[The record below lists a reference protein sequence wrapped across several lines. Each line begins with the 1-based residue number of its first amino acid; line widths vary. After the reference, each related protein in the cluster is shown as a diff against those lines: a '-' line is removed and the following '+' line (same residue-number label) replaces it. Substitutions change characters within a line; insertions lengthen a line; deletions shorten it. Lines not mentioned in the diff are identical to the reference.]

1 MTRLREVWDRGG
13 ASVGGWCVIPSPF
26 SAELMG
32 LSGFDW
38 VCLDMQHGLIGY
50 DALVP
55 MLQALSR
62 TGTPSFVR
70 VPWNQPDHI
79 MKALD
84 AGAQGVVVPMVN
96 STADAEAAT
105 GACRYPPRG
114 YRSWGPVRAALELNG
129 FNPET
134 ANREVVCVVMV
145 ETAAALADLDSIL
158 SVPGI
163 DGVYVGPNDM
173 AVTHGL
179 PPDANATRP
188 EHRRLISSVRE
199 ACDRHGIVAGIHCG
213 TWETAAGWREEGFR
227 MLNVASDAVFLRG
240 AAAEVVKSLTGE
252 PAPKPTTSSY
262 A

>member
-1 MTRLREVWDRGG
+1 MARLREVWDRGG

-32 LSGFDW
+32 MAGFDW

-50 DALVP
+50 DAMVP

-62 TGTPSFVR
+62 TGTPAFVR

-96 STADAEAAT
+96 SVADARAAT
-105 GACRYPPRG
+105 GACRYPPQG
-114 YRSWGPVRAALELNG
+114 YRSWGPIRAALEVDG
-129 FNPET
+129 FSPQS
-134 ANREVVCVVMV
+134 ANRDVVCAVMV

-158 SVPGI
+158 AVPGI
-163 DGVYVGPNDM
+163 DAVYVGPNDM

-179 PPDANATRP
+179 PPSANPTDP

-199 ACDRHGIVAGIHCG
+199 ACDRRGIVAGIHCG
-213 TWETAAGWREEGFR
+213 TVETAAAWRDEGFR
-227 MLNVASDAVFLRG
+227 MLNVASDAVFLRSN
-240 AAAEVVKSLTGE
+240 ATEIVKRLTGE
-252 PAPKPTTSSY
+252 PQAKPTTSSY

>member
-70 VPWNQPDHI
+70 VPWNPPDHI

-84 AGAQGVVVPMVN
+84 AGAQGLGGPMVN
-96 STADAEAAT
+96 STAEAEAAT

-114 YRSWGPVRAALELNG
+114 DRS
-129 FNPET
+129 
-134 ANREVVCVVMV
+134 
-145 ETAAALADLDSIL
+145 
-158 SVPGI
+158 
-163 DGVYVGPNDM
+163 
-173 AVTHGL
+173 
-179 PPDANATRP
+179 
-188 EHRRLISSVRE
+188 
-199 ACDRHGIVAGIHCG
+199 
-213 TWETAAGWREEGFR
+213 
-227 MLNVASDAVFLRG
+227 
-240 AAAEVVKSLTGE
+240 
-252 PAPKPTTSSY
+252 
-262 A
+262 

>member
-1 MTRLREVWDRGG
+1 MPRLREVWDRGG
-13 ASVGGWCVIPSPF
+13 VSVGGWCVIPSPF

-32 LSGFDW
+32 LAGFDW

-50 DALVP
+50 DAMVP
-55 MLQALSR
+55 MLQAVSR
-62 TGTPSFVR
+62 TGTPAFVR

-96 STADAEAAT
+96 SVADAQAAT

-114 YRSWGPVRAALELNG
+114 YRSWGPVRAALELSG
-129 FNPET
+129 FNPEL
-134 ANREVVCVVMV
+134 ANRDVVCAVMV
-145 ETAAALADLDSIL
+145 ETAAALADLDAIL

-163 DGVYVGPNDM
+163 DAVYVGPNDM

-179 PPDANATRP
+179 PPNANPTDP

-213 TWETAAGWREEGFR
+213 SVETAAGWREEGFR
-227 MLNVASDAVFLRG
+227 MLNVLSDAVLLRT
-240 AAAEVVKSLTGE
+240 AATDVVKKLTGE
-252 PAPKPTTSSY
+252 PAPQPTTSSY

>member
-1 MTRLREVWDRGG
+1 MRLREVWDRGG
-13 ASVGGWCVIPSPF
+13 ASLGGWCVIPSPF
-26 SAELMG
+26 AAELMG
-32 LSGFDW
+32 IAGFDW

-50 DALVP
+50 DAMVP

-62 TGTPSFVR
+62 TGTPAFVR

-96 STADAEAAT
+96 SVADARAAT
-105 GACRYPPRG
+105 GACRYPPQG
-114 YRSWGPVRAALELNG
+114 YRSWGPIRASLEVTG
-129 FNPET
+129 FNPES
-134 ANREVVCVVMV
+134 ANREVVCAVMV
-145 ETAAALADLDSIL
+145 ETASALTDLDSIL

-163 DGVYVGPNDM
+163 DAVYVGPNDM

-179 PPDANATRP
+179 PPNANPTDP

-227 MLNVASDAVFLRG
+227 MLNVASDAVFLRSN
-240 AAAEVVKSLTGE
+240 ATEVVKRLTGD
-252 PAPKPTTSSY
+252 PQPKPATSSY

>member
-26 SAELMG
+26 AAELMG
-32 LSGFDW
+32 LAGFDW

-50 DALVP
+50 DAMVP

-62 TGTPSFVR
+62 TGTPAFVR

-96 STADAEAAT
+96 SVADARAAT
-105 GACRYPPRG
+105 GACRYPPQG
-114 YRSWGPVRAALELNG
+114 YRSWGPIRAALEVNG
-129 FNPET
+129 FNPES
-134 ANREVVCVVMV
+134 ANRDVVCAVMV

-158 SVPGI
+158 AVPGI
-163 DGVYVGPNDM
+163 DAVYVGPNDM

-179 PPDANATRP
+179 PPNANPTDP
-188 EHRRLISSVRE
+188 EHRRLISLVRE
-199 ACDRHGIVAGIHCG
+199 ACERQGIVAGIHCG
-213 TWETAAGWREEGFR
+213 TWETAAGWRDEGFR
-227 MLNVASDAVFLRG
+227 MLNVASDAVFLRSN
-240 AAAEVVKSLTGE
+240 ATEIVRRLTGE
-252 PAPKPTTSSY
+252 PQPQPTTSSY

>member
-13 ASVGGWCVIPSPF
+13 ASIGGWCVIPSPF

-32 LSGFDW
+32 LAGFDW

-50 DALVP
+50 DAMVP

-62 TGTPSFVR
+62 TGTPAFVR

-96 STADAEAAT
+96 SVADARAAT
-105 GACRYPPRG
+105 GACRYPPHG
-114 YRSWGPVRAALELNG
+114 YRSWGPIRAALEVNG
-129 FNPET
+129 FNPES
-134 ANREVVCVVMV
+134 ANRDVVCAVMV

-158 SVPGI
+158 AVPGI
-163 DGVYVGPNDM
+163 DAVYVGPNDM

-179 PPDANATRP
+179 PPNANPTDP
-188 EHRRLISSVRE
+188 EHRRLISLVRE
-199 ACDRHGIVAGIHCG
+199 ACDRRGIVAGIHCG
-213 TWETAAGWREEGFR
+213 TWETAAGWRDEGFR
-227 MLNVASDAVFLRG
+227 MLNVASDAVFLRSN
-240 AAAEVVKSLTGE
+240 ATEIVRRLTGE
-252 PAPKPTTSSY
+252 PQPKPATSSY